1 MKSLRYSLPII
12 LLMASATITT
22 GCHRLSSEA
31 KQMIGDYYITDIS
44 NDLPVLELKS
54 NGSVVQRAIKPGVLT
69 YSVKGRWNVVNDSLV
84 IFDNDTIPFDI
95 EGDSTLIGDIPQ
107 RSSKA
112 IVNFNG
118 TSLTLRHDGADYVY
132 YRRGH
137 RE

>member
-1 MKSLRYSLPII
+1 MKSTQH
-12 LLMASATITT
+12 LLLLLLLIASAAIT

-44 NDLPVLELKS
+44 NDLPVLELQS
-54 NGSVVQRAIKPGVLT
+54 DGSVVQRAIKPGVLT
-69 YSVKGRWNVVNDSLV
+69 YSVKGRWNVVDDSLV

-95 EGDSTLIGDIPQ
+95 EGDSTLIGNIPQ
-107 RSSKA
+107 RSSRA

-137 RE
+137 RK

>member
-12 LLMASATITT
+12 LLMASATIT
-22 GCHRLSSEA
+22 GCHRLSSDA

-54 NGSVVQRAIKPGVLT
+54 NGTVVQRAIKPGVLT

>member
-1 MKSLRYSLPII
+1 MKSTRH
-12 LLMASATITT
+12 LLLLLLLIASAAIT

-44 NDLPVLELKS
+44 NDLPVLELQS
-54 NGSVVQRAIKPGVLT
+54 DGSVVQRAIKPGVLT
-69 YSVKGRWNVVNDSLV
+69 YSVKGRWNVVDDSLV

-95 EGDSTLIGDIPQ
+95 EGDSTLIGNIPQ
-107 RSSKA
+107 RSSRA

-137 RE
+137 RK